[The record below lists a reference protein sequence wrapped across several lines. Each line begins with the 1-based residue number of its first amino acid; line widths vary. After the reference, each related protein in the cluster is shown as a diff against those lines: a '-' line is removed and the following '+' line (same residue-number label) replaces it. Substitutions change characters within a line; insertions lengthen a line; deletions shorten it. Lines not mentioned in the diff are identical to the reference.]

1 MKSYLSHKQIEKNG
15 KYFFKCGNC
24 NKLVLTSEAW
34 IDTFDDKQKHFKCL
48 SDKRLKEIEKEIEEE
63 YENLSYSTINRIR
76 IKKNYL

>member
-1 MKSYLSHKQIEKNG
+1 MKSYLSHILIEKDG
-15 KYFFKCGNC
+15 KHYFKCGKC
-24 NKLVLTSEAW
+24 NKLVLTSEGW

-48 SDKRLKEIEKEIEEE
+48 SDKRLKEIEEE